1 MNNIVNAENIVRY
14 CNDFLVEIAKS
25 KDELEKF
32 IIVFADCIS
41 DDDGNYSPYVEIIN
55 LYEYFVTTVNI
66 FKNNPGVSRAHFKSV
81 FDNSFFSDL
90 FKPHSSVYKIT
101 VCNDMPKYIPLIY
114 LDTILSKRST
124 YAGVK
129 KDVIVS
135 CQTRY
140 ECINNAFRL
149 VGNLYLSIWKEYTP
163 YEKYQVSVYVEKM
176 NFNSV
181 MNNKINEL
189 YSENCGD
196 QTVSE
201 FYKYLSTAVDK
212 YTVSVNDENME
223 DK

>member
-25 KDELEKF
+25 KDELERF

-41 DDDGNYSPYVEIIN
+41 ENDDYIPDVEIRN
-55 LYEYFVTTVNI
+55 LYEYFVTSVNN
-66 FKNNPGVSRAHFKSV
+66 FKNNPSVASAEVKNV
-81 FDNSFFSDL
+81 FDYSFFSEL
-90 FKPHSSVYKIT
+90 FEPNSSVYEIT
-101 VCNDMPKYIPLIY
+101 VYNNMPKYVSLIY
-114 LDTILSKRST
+114 LSTIISKRST
-124 YAGVK
+124 YAGV

-212 YTVSVNDENME
+212 YTVPVNDENME